1 MKKQTK
7 VKGECTLI
15 VAGREEKEEIDSQ
28 IVESEIKAAL
38 EKQQSGLSEI
48 IKLIAQKYGLPK
60 LPKNNVYEIALKIK
74 DQISED
80 RD

>member
-60 LPKNNVYEIALKIK
+60 NNVS
-74 DQISED
+74 SEK
-80 RD
+80 

>member
-60 LPKNNVYEIALKIK
+60 NNVYEIFRKITSTK
-74 DQISED
+74 S
-80 RD
+80 R

>member
-60 LPKNNVYEIALKIK
+60 NNVYEIAFRKITSTK
-74 DQISED
+74 S
-80 RD
+80 R